1 VGLAIPAN
9 LARSIAEQLA
19 NTGKVERGFLG
30 VRPQELTEDLTA
42 QFGTEKGALIAE
54 VTEDSPADKAGIKS
68 GDIVT
73 RINTTEIRDAR
84 HLLLTI
90 SKIAPGTEVS
100 VELQREGKARS
111 FKVKLARRDED
122 ALARGEN
129 GAAPDKDEGVLN
141 GVGVGDITPEV
152 RSQLQVPA
160 RIKGALIT
168 SVEADSPA
176 AKQGLREGDIILEL
190 DRKPVANADQAVKLS
205 EQIKGPKVLVLIWRA
220 GRIRYLAIDESK

>member
-1 VGLAIPAN
+1 MIGRQRERAAARLGGVQVEHRHHVAAGDAAQRARRPAH
-9 LARSIAEQLA
+9 ADVHRRRDVAEQLA
-19 NTGKVERGFLG
+19 
-30 VRPQELTEDLTA
+30 Q
-42 QFGTEKGALIAE
+42 
-54 VTEDSPADKAGIKS
+54 
-68 GDIVT
+68 
-73 RINTTEIRDAR
+73 
-84 HLLLTI
+84 
-90 SKIAPGTEVS
+90 
-100 VELQREGKARS
+100 
-111 FKVKLARRDED
+111 ARRDEE

-129 GAAPDKDEGVLN
+129 GGAPEKDEGVLN